1 MHAEVAMVCNC
12 RKRCDECMLR
22 SPWFATAGSGMGK
35 VQGQI
40 WLVCCGWLAESCCC
54 CWYPYMD
61 VWIYVGWVDDD
72 DDAAAVHVVMA
83 VKGFDMRGVKVR

>member
-1 MHAEVAMVCNC
+1 
-12 RKRCDECMLR
+12 
-22 SPWFATAGSGMGK
+22 MGK

-40 WLVCCGWLAESCCC
+40 WLVCCGCLPRAAAAAGI
-54 CWYPYMD
+54 PMD
-61 VWIYVGWVDDD
+61 VGYMWGWVDDD